1 MVRFPSLRGSF
12 ALLLLTA
19 VLFLPSALPAAA
31 AGTATSPSALPVTIL
46 YTNDHHS
53 HLTPTDLPEF
63 GAQLGGMA
71 RRYEMIRAIR
81 ASEPR
86 VLLLDG
92 GDIFQGSPFYSFF
105 KGRADIAAYSLCGY
119 DATTLGNHD
128 LDDGLSNNIEQYKK
142 AEFPLLCANVANAS
156 DGSLVFPPFR
166 IIERGGLRI
175 GVAGIIGSSAWEVI
189 AQSLRRGLRLIDPT
203 LAATAVV
210 AVLRPQTDLVVLL
223 SHSGYERDLE
233 LAARVPGIDVIIGGH
248 TNTYVESPTVV
259 RQDPVVVPSPT
270 GRGFGTIVLQAFKW
284 GAFLGR
290 LDLLVER
297 GGPVV
302 QAHGGLIPLSASV
315 TVPLDS
321 PMTPLIES
329 FAEQIRAR
337 TTQVVGHCAVSFPYP
352 EKRKHLESLPLG
364 SLVAQSLI
372 EFTGA
377 DLAIINSGC
386 IREPLP
392 EGPVTMGRI
401 FSILPFDNT
410 VVTMEMR
417 GADILDMLGF
427 ICAQYGAITGYQ
439 YAGATFTFDVAA
451 RKLSDARIGGK
462 PIDPGHTYRV
472 VTISYLADGNQHG
485 TVLFRNATNR
495 RDDGY
500 YYREAFLDYVHR
512 HGTISLPP
520 VPSPLRLVGAEG
532 LVPTYDKK

>member
-1 MVRFPSLRGSF
+1 
-12 ALLLLTA
+12 
-19 VLFLPSALPAAA
+19 
-31 AGTATSPSALPVTIL
+31 
-46 YTNDHHS
+46 
-53 HLTPTDLPEF
+53 
-63 GAQLGGMA
+63 MA

-128 LDDGLSNNIEQYKK
+128 LDDGLTNNIEQYKK
-142 AEFPLLCANVANAS
+142 SNFPLLCANVVNAS

-175 GVAGIIGSSAWEVI
+175 GVAGIIGKSAWDVI
-189 AQSLRRGLRLIDPT
+189 ARSIRRGMRLIEPET
-203 LAATAVV
+203 AAKAVV
-210 AVLRPQTDLVVLL
+210 SVLRPRTDLLVLL
-223 SHSGYERDLE
+223 SHSGYEQDQE
-233 LAARVPGIDVIIGGH
+233 LASKIPGIDVIVGGH
-248 TNTYVESPTVV
+248 TNTYVETPTVV
-259 RQDPVVVPSPT
+259 HHDPLVVPSPT
-270 GRGFGTIVLQAFKW
+270 GRGYGTIVLQAFKW

-290 LDLLVER
+290 LDLRVER

-302 QAHGGLIPLSASV
+302 RAEGGLIPLSASV

-321 PMTPLIES
+321 PMARLVES
-329 FAEQIRAR
+329 FDEQIRAR
-337 TTQVVGHCAVSFPYP
+337 TSQIVGRNTVDLPYP
-352 EKRKHLESLPLG
+352 EKRKHLEALPLG

-377 DLAIINSGC
+377 DLAIINAGC

-392 EGPVTMGRI
+392 AGPITMGRI

-417 GADILDMLGF
+417 GADILAMLEF
-427 ICAQYGAITGYQ
+427 ISTNYGAITGYQ
-439 YAGATFTFDVAA
+439 YAGTTFTIDVA
-451 RKLSDARIGGK
+451 RRRLLDPRIGDK
-462 PIDPGHTYRV
+462 PIDPGRTYRL

-485 TVLFRNATNR
+485 TVLFKQATNR

-500 YYREAFLDYVHR
+500 FYREAFLDYVHR
-512 HGTISLPP
+512 HGTIALPP
-520 VPSPLRLVGAEG
+520 VPSPLRVIADEG